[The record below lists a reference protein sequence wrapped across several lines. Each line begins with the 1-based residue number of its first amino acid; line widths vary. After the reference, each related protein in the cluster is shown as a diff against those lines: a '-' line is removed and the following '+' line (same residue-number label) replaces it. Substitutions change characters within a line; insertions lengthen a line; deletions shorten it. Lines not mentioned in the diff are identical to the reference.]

1 MKIQVLLEAESNL
14 TLTCQLRLIYCL
26 TERGRE
32 YLLNNL
38 EKQITQRMRCFALLD
53 FLKAL
58 DILIILIGIL
68 ELERVSFPS

>member
-1 MKIQVLLEAESNL
+1 MTDDRPRGERHQRQIRIQVLLEAESNL

-53 FLKAL
+53 FRLS
-58 DILIILIGIL
+58 
-68 ELERVSFPS
+68 ESP